1 MVSNSAYNQF
11 FKGLNYGGL
20 QNKLVECATKIYIAQ
35 MQLEKEKL
43 QEEYDDLYEG
53 HDKLSYEWAK
63 LKKENRELNK
73 KYSELLEDY
82 NRKSNESNDCEV
94 YKRLY
99 QNMSKVNDQLREIY
113 YEQVDKNEKQRL
125 EHARNY
131 NRLLKDYKTLK
142 AHYEELSK
150 ECKESQTENLSLL
163 ISQKSSERT
172 NKKILDEVQQ
182 LHDRVMELIAEE
194 MNEDE

>member
-1 MVSNSAYNQF
+1 
-11 FKGLNYGGL
+11 
-20 QNKLVECATKIYIAQ
+20 
-35 MQLEKEKL
+35 
-43 QEEYDDLYEG
+43 
-53 HDKLSYEWAK
+53 
-63 LKKENRELNK
+63 
-73 KYSELLEDY
+73 
-82 NRKSNESNDCEV
+82 
-94 YKRLY
+94 
-99 QNMSKVNDQLREIY
+99 MSKVNDQLREIY

>member
-1 MVSNSAYNQF
+1 MIKLWNNSET
-11 FKGLNYGGL
+11 L
-20 QNKLVECATKIYIAQ
+20 QQKCKR
-35 MQLEKEKL
+35 LE
-43 QEEYDDLYEG
+43 
-53 HDKLSYEWAK
+53 
-63 LKKENRELNK
+63 
-73 KYSELLEDY
+73 
-82 NRKSNESNDCEV
+82 NDCEV

-99 QNMSKVNDQLREIY
+99 QNLSKVNEQLREIY

-125 EHARNY
+125 RHAKDY

-150 ECKESQTENLSLL
+150 ECKEIQEENISLL
-163 ISQKSSERT
+163 INQKSSERT
-172 NKKILDEVQQ
+172 NNKILDEVQQ